1 MESRE
6 GEAGKKEAAEQCKS
20 GEVGN
25 AACGIKPG
33 SARGIKPGSA
43 CGIKLGSNR
52 ATDPEET
59 SDTTLAL

>member
-6 GEAGKKEAAEQCKS
+6 EEADMKEAAEQSES
-20 GEVGN
+20 GEVGD
-25 AACGIKPG
+25 ACSIKL
-33 SARGIKPGSA
+33 GSA
-43 CGIKLGSNR
+43 CGIKLGSTG